1 MESPQVSFSK
11 HNGLHDSD
19 SRFVEEVIKVIS
31 SLDGS
36 SSMKLKLFTKFP
48 TRFTIIL
55 CKPPRMSLDDMNQ
68 ILLMNSKIISIKADL
83 VAAELKIES
92 YKHNDETKRKRK
104 RSIGVEDI
112 GVPTDYDLSMV
123 DKKDKKHIEGILRN
137 LLGMT
142 TMEFTSAIETS
153 AGYYDLQLKDIEC
166 LNVEYIAEVVQKYR
180 AFITETVFDYPQHK
194 MTIQV
199 RRNDTPITNIRQQV
213 TVRKKLKIR

>member
-48 TRFTIIL
+48 TRFSIIL
-55 CKPPRMSLDDMNQ
+55 CNPPRMALDDMNQ

-83 VAAELKIES
+83 IRAQLKIES

-104 RSIGVEDI
+104 RSIGFEDEGI
-112 GVPTDYDLSMV
+112 PTEYDLSMV
-123 DKKDKKHIEGILRN
+123 DKKDKKHIQGILRN

-142 TMEFTSAIETS
+142 TMEFTSEIKTS

-180 AFITETVFDYPQHK
+180 AFITETVFDYPQHQ

-199 RRNDTPITNIRQQV
+199 RRNDTPITSIRKNV
-213 TVRKKLKIR
+213 TFRKKLKIR